1 MSVTDIVGNIACSH
15 MITLHLPSRG
25 SSLQKCST
33 AFRFY
38 TQQWLLQCPDRG
50 ARLKGRDSSKE
61 ESEGCV
67 AIVCRDTSKEES
79 DDESL
84 NSCCA
89 CRGTSLPRYFSCLE
103 TAVPQ

>member
-103 TAVPQ
+103 AGVPQ